1 MHGYVEAGL
10 GSALIPRLGATK
22 LGSPLTVLA
31 VDPSIQS
38 RTLAIAW
45 HRDRLRTCTAGL
57 FVDLAIEAA
66 AEIAAN

>member
-1 MHGYVEAGL
+1 L
-10 GSALIPRLGATK
+10 GSALIPRLGSTK
-22 LGSPLTVLA
+22 IASPLTVLA
-31 VDPSIQS
+31 VDPSIPS

-66 AEIAAN
+66 AEIAAV